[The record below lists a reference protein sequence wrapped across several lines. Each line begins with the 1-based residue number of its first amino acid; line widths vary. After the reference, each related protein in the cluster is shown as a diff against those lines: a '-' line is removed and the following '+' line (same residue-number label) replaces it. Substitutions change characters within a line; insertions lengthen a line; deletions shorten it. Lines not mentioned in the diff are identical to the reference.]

1 MFKIDGMSFQALST
15 RCLQGKKRGCD
26 SAKAKEYTSKYAL
39 KHEIWENGFFDMF
52 VKPFSPSKLVQE
64 NSVELRV
71 ILFFLFFMVV
81 SIKIS
86 FWAPKEI
93 CFAPWSCIK

>member
-15 RCLQGKKRGCD
+15 RCLQGKRRGFD
-26 SAKAKEYTSKYAL
+26 SAKSKEYTSKYAL

-71 ILFFLFFMVV
+71 ILLFFFL
-81 SIKIS
+81 
-86 FWAPKEI
+86 
-93 CFAPWSCIK
+93 WSCLLKLASGLQKKFVLPPEVV